1 MQLSAWPSDFFE
13 RKAGIGCPQCAEGR
27 ASENAHG
34 VRYFEGA
41 TTDCYL
47 QRSAP
52 SLGYSVVV
60 FRGRH
65 VGDPQSMTP
74 EELAAF
80 WTEVS
85 IVARTIELAFR
96 PVHLNFQLL
105 GNVDPH
111 VHVHIVPRYDPDP
124 APCRP
129 LPAAAWEASHAL
141 TADEIEAQTTRLR
154 QALAGT
160 LT

>member
-41 TTDCYL
+41 TTDGYL
-47 QRSAP
+47 ERRAP

-65 VGDPQSMTP
+65 VGDPQAMTA

-96 PVHLNFQLL
+96 PVHLKLPTSRQRRSARSRS
-105 GNVDPH
+105 H
-111 VHVHIVPRYDPDP
+111 RASI
-124 APCRP
+124 RP
-129 LPAAAWEASHAL
+129 
-141 TADEIEAQTTRLR
+141 
-154 QALAGT
+154 
-160 LT
+160 